1 MLAGHE
7 QDDDVT
13 VLVMHVPE
21 RDQEGPSGS
30 GVPPGGKA

>member
-13 VLVMHVPE
+13 VLVMHVPAGAAF
-21 RDQEGPSGS
+21 DDGS
-30 GVPPGGKA
+30 PDVQWAVR